1 MTRRDVVK
9 HLIDVYEAKNS
20 DYGNS
25 AHRTYVEFGEV
36 ALVIRIS
43 DKLSR
48 LNTLLTSGEQN
59 VKDES
64 VLDTIG
70 DAITYLCM
78 LCADM
83 DCDIPD
89 LPDAERLEMDE
100 NVETTILYLQTLE
113 EKKLE
118 LPVPAEDVGQ
128 YRELLIAIWKA
139 IADPE
144 IRLEE
149 YMNLAEQLLEE
160 YIWRVS

>member
-1 MTRRDVVK
+1 MTRRN
-9 HLIDVYEAKNS
+9 LIEKLIAVYEAKNN

-48 LNTLLTSGEQN
+48 LKTLLSGEQM

-70 DAITYLCM
+70 DAVTYLCM
-78 LCADM
+78 LCAEI
-83 DCDIPD
+83 DCDMPE

-100 NVETTILYLQTLE
+100 NVESTVLYLQTLE
-113 EKKLE
+113 EKNLE
-118 LPVPAEDVGQ
+118 MVVAREDVGQ
-128 YRELLIAIWKA
+128 YRELLVTIWKA

-144 IRLEE
+144 IRIEE
-149 YMNLAEQLLEE
+149 YMNLAEQLVEE
-160 YIWRVS
+160 YLWRVT